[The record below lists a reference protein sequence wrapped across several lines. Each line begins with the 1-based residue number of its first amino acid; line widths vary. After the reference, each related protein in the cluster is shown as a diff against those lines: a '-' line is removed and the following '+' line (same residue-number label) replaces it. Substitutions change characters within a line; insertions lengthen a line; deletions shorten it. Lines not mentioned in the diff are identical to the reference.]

1 MRTGS
6 RARERAPDELDG
18 PVYLDSSGLAKLYLP
33 EPDSAALER
42 VLRGRADLLVSDL
55 VVTEIVSAVSRRRRA
70 GGIPPAAAGPIHRA
84 LLAHLQA
91 GLYRAVDLSPGV
103 HREAERLLLALEAI
117 PLRAADALH
126 VALALAAGAA
136 TVVTFDARLAA
147 ASRAVGLRS
156 FP

>member
-1 MRTGS
+1 M
-6 RARERAPDELDG
+6 
-18 PVYLDSSGLAKLYLP
+18 
-33 EPDSAALER
+33 
-42 VLRGRADLLVSDL
+42 
-55 VVTEIVSAVSRRRRA
+55 
-70 GGIPPAAAGPIHRA
+70 
-84 LLAHLQA
+84 

>member
-1 MRTGS
+1 MKTAS
-6 RARERAPDELDG
+6 RARERRPDDLDG
-18 PVYLDSSGLAKLYLP
+18 PVYLDSSALAKLYLP
-33 EPDSAALER
+33 EPDSAALDR
-42 VLRGRADLLVSDL
+42 VLQGRTDLLVSDL
-55 VVTEIVSAVSRRRRA
+55 VVTEIVSAVARRRRA
-70 GGIPPAAAGPIHRA
+70 GGILGAATGPIHRA

-136 TVVTFDARLAA
+136 SVVTFDGRLAA
-147 ASRAVGLRS
+147 AARALGLRS
-156 FP
+156 YP

>member
-1 MRTGS
+1 MKTAS

-33 EPDSAALER
+33 EPDSATLER
-42 VLRGRADLLVSDL
+42 VLRGRTDLLVSDL

-70 GGIPPAAAGPIHRA
+70 GGITTTAAGPIHRA
-84 LLAHLQA
+84 LLAHLQG

>member
-1 MRTGS
+1 VRTGS

-70 GGIPPAAAGPIHRA
+70 GGIPTAAAGPIHRA